1 MGAGS
6 LNGAAR
12 CSKEG
17 FAWVFIS
24 VLKNIMECVGFVVWI
39 RKL

>member
-1 MGAGS
+1 MLAGS

-12 CSKEG
+12 YGKER